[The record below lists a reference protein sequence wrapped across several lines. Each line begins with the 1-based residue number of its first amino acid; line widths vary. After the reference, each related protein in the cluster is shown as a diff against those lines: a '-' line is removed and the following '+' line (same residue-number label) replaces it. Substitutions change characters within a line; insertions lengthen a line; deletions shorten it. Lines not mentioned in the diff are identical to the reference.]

1 MQSITA
7 NTVQTAQ
14 TLAKKNVQAATSMI
28 ERFEVH
34 CRGRQWS
41 PNTCVIYRRS
51 AEMLEKYLNL
61 AHLSISTMT
70 QADWGAFLYWLEFPT
85 WTPGTPAVTVSPAD
99 EREVATVRTY
109 ASGAQEYAR
118 FQRRAGVAVPWLA
131 EADGGAREAAAAA
144 GLRQPLNGQW
154 SLVPKGTKR
163 RPMVVP
169 VAVYGKLR
177 DLAESLSLRDCA
189 LLQLLFF
196 TGLRIGEA
204 LGLRLEDLDLREGLV
219 QVVHRSDN
227 PNHALAK
234 DGYGRSVPME
244 ETTIAALNRYI
255 DSDEYTDAAEHA
267 APGHRGYVFMTRR
280 RGRAYAKALSYN
292 ASYKMMCALF
302 ARAQKLAEDPVPADA
317 RRVTPHML
325 RHTYA
330 TQMVERDAKPE
341 EIRVALGHQSIR
353 TTLDTYVESSTS
365 KVAEHLRSIA
375 RDRASAVDMKG
386 ARHEPR
392 RTSAR

>member
-1 MQSITA
+1 MQSVTA
-7 NTVQTAQ
+7 NTVQIAQ
-14 TLAKKNVQAATSMI
+14 RRAQNHARSSTSMI
-28 ERFEVH
+28 ERFEIH
-34 CRGRQWS
+34 CRGRHWS
-41 PNTCVIYRRS
+41 PNTCIVYRRS
-51 AEMLEKYLNL
+51 AEMLEKFLRL
-61 AHLSISTMT
+61 AGLGISTMT
-70 QADWGAFLYWLEFPT
+70 QADFGAFLYWLEFPS
-85 WTPGTPAVTVSPAD
+85 WTPGTSAVAVSPAD
-99 EREVATVRTY
+99 RREQATVRTY

-144 GLRQPLNGQW
+144 GLRQPLNGQG

-169 VAVYGKLR
+169 VAVYGRLR
-177 DLAESLSLRDCA
+177 DLAESLSLRDYA

-219 QVVHRSDN
+219 QVVHRTDN

-234 DGYGRSVPME
+234 DGYGRSVPIE

-255 DSDEYTDAAEHA
+255 DSSEYTDAAKHA
-267 APGHRGYVFMTRR
+267 APGHEGYVFMTRR
-280 RGRAYAKALSYN
+280 RGRRFAKALSYD
-292 ASYKMMCALF
+292 ASYKMLRALF
-302 ARAQKLAEDPVPADA
+302 ARAQKLEENAIPADA
-317 RRVTPHML
+317 RRVTAHML

-330 TQMVERDAKPE
+330 TQMVERDARPE

-353 TTLDTYVESSTS
+353 TTLDTYVESSTA

-375 RDRASAVDMKG
+375 KDRASAMDAKG
-386 ARHEPR
+386 GTR
-392 RTSAR
+392 

>member
-1 MQSITA
+1 MQSNTTHTLQIAPRRAQKTA
-7 NTVQTAQ
+7 PTT
-14 TLAKKNVQAATSMI
+14 TSRI

-41 PNTCVIYRRS
+41 PNTCIVYRRS
-51 AEMLEKYLNL
+51 AEMLEKFLSL
-61 AHLSISTMT
+61 AGLHISTMT
-70 QADWGAFLYWLEFPT
+70 QADFGAFLYWLEFPD
-85 WTPGTPAVTVSPAD
+85 WTPGTSAAAVSPANR
-99 EREVATVRTY
+99 REQATVRTY

-118 FQRRAGVAVPWLA
+118 FLRRTGVAIPWLA
-131 EADGGAREAAAAA
+131 ESDGNARDATAAA
-144 GLRQPLNGQW
+144 GLRQPLNGQG

-169 VAVYGKLR
+169 VTVYGILR
-177 DLAESLSLRDCA
+177 DLAEGQSLRDCA

-219 QVVHRSDN
+219 QVVHRSGN

-255 DSDEYTDAAEHA
+255 DSSEYTDAAKHA
-267 APGHRGYVFMTRR
+267 APGHRGYVFMTNR
-280 RGRAYAKALSYN
+280 RGRRYAKALSYD
-292 ASYKMMCALF
+292 ASYKMLRALF
-302 ARAQKLAEDPVPADA
+302 ARAQKLEENAIPTDA
-317 RRVTPHML
+317 RRVTAHML

-353 TTLDTYVESSTS
+353 TTLDTYVESSTA

-375 RDRASAVDMKG
+375 RDRASAMNAKG
-386 ARHEPR
+386 ARDEPR
-392 RTSAR
+392 